1 MFVNL
6 WISRVGSS
14 SWSSCFSLVIRSER
28 HCPCWFFA
36 FQLPNGAKW
45 FCMNMTKLQRLLC
58 TEKRSGAIVNTLQSV
73 VFKEVS
79 SSFKRIWQT
88 VWLAFE
94 TFTLQPYYYY
104 TVYCSINRLWVSNA
118 PVNFRLT
125 SVAYWMTLKWCKLSR
140 LLTTVQWTW
149 SISGAL

>member
-1 MFVNL
+1 MDLKSGQFLLIIMFFSGNKKWTTL
-6 WISRVGSS
+6 PLLILCIS
-14 SWSSCFSLVIRSER
+14 I
-28 HCPCWFFA
+28 
-36 FQLPNGAKW
+36 AKW
-45 FCMNMTKLQRLLC
+45 CQMILYEHDKVTTFIMYWEKVWCNCQHTTKRGIQ
-58 TEKRSGAIVNTLQSV
+58 K
-73 VFKEVS
+73 KVS

-125 SVAYWMTLKWCKLSR
+125 SVAYWMTLKWCKLSK